1 MLPARISM
9 LVLLPTMM
17 WLSSCASYNVIPKD
31 MQSQVDYTVSFT
43 DLHKAPHEYLGRT
56 VVFGGEVLSAKR
68 LKDGTRIEV
77 LQLPL
82 DRYQAPTSDRTDS
95 EGRFLAFEKKFL
107 DPAKLPSGTRVTIV
121 GDITGAMTQP
131 LDETEYTFPTLDVKK
146 LTVWPEV
153 DRSYSRP
160 YYPYRGLY
168 GYGYG
173 YGGFRRWGPWGPY
186 PYSPYWWW

>member
-43 DLHKAPHEYLGRT
+43 ELHNAPHEYLGRT

-82 DRYQAPTSDRTDS
+82 DKYQAPTYDRTAS
-95 EGRFLAFEKKFL
+95 EGRFLAFEKEFL

-153 DRSYSRP
+153 DRSYARP

-186 PYSPYWWW
+186 PYPPYWW